1 MKHDGE
7 FDAGASAGRVLLHI
21 WSALEDGV
29 KSGSPFNLLQL
40 ASMDEANKPAV
51 RTIVLRQFRRT
62 PGELFFVTEAG
73 SRKVAQILLNN
84 EVSLVGYDAST
95 WSQIRLSGQAYVVS
109 DEQERLLQWTK
120 LSDRTRRSFFPCVE
134 SRKPTIKFL
143 KRAALQL
150 VGLDPAN
157 GFYSCESDALCC
169 RVSGYF
175 QRRASSVQFC
185 PIRKRVDRWKNQAH
199 RIGGLLFRSSKV
211 FGSWLTAFRLRVQW
225 LHNAP
230 SCSRT

>member
-1 MKHDGE
+1 MEVDRMKHDGE

-62 PGELFFVTEAG
+62 PGELFFVTESA

-134 SRKPTIKFL
+134 SPEADDKIPEESGAPT
-143 KRAALQL
+143 
-150 VGLDPAN
+150 
-157 GFYSCESDALCC
+157 
-169 RVSGYF
+169 
-175 QRRASSVQFC
+175 RR
-185 PIRKRVDRWKNQAH
+185 
-199 RIGGLLFRSSKV
+199 
-211 FGSWLTAFRLRVQW
+211 GSIPPTAFTLVKVTLCAAEFLDISKEEHLQYNFARSENVW
-225 LHNAP
+225 TGG
-230 SCSRT
+230 RTRPIA